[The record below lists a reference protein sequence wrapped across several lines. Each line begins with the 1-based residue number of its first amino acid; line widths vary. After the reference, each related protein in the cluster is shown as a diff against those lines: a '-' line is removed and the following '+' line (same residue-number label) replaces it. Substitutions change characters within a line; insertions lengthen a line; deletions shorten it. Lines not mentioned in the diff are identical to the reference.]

1 VSGPDILAPDTGEV
15 LRAFLSGQSAVTNVV
30 SDRIGLN
37 LTSTSPAIRYALV
50 TGDNYGG
57 GAVMVTWQVECWGWG
72 DNAPDDGTC
81 HALALTVMSLAP
93 AMAGQINGAT
103 VSGAWASVPRSA
115 DDPLTG
121 RPRDVVEI
129 TFSATP

>member
-1 VSGPDILAPDTGEV
+1 MAPDTGEV
-15 LRAFLSGQSAVTNVV
+15 LRAFLSSQTSITDVT

-37 LTSTSPAIRYALV
+37 LTSASPSIRYALV

-93 AMAGQINGAT
+93 AMAGVVGGAQ
-103 VSGAWASVPRSA
+103 VSGASASVPRSA

>member
-1 VSGPDILAPDTGEV
+1 MSADILAPDTGEV
-15 LRAFLSGQSAVTNVV
+15 LRAFLLSQTAVTDVAGQ
-30 SDRIGLN
+30 RIGLN
-37 LTSTSPAIRYALV
+37 LTSNSPSIRYALV

-81 HALALTVMSLAP
+81 HRLALTVMSLAP
-93 AMAGQINGAT
+93 AMAGQLGGAY
-103 VSGAWASVPRSA
+103 VAGASASMPRSA

>member
-1 VSGPDILAPDTGEV
+1 MAPDTGEV
-15 LRAFLSGQSAVTNVV
+15 LRVFLSGQTAITDVV
-30 SDRIGLN
+30 SDRVGLN
-37 LTSTSPAIRYALV
+37 LTSASPSIRYALV

-72 DNAPDDGTC
+72 DNAPDDGTA
-81 HALALTVMSLAP
+81 HTLALTVMALAP
-93 AMAGQINGAT
+93 AMSGQINGAT
-103 VSGAWASVPRSA
+103 VAGAAAGVPRSA

-121 RPRDVVEI
+121 RPRDIVEI

>member
-1 VSGPDILAPDTGEV
+1 MAPDTGEV
-15 LRAFLSGQSAVTNVV
+15 LRAFLTSQPTITAVTD
-30 SDRIGLN
+30 DRVGLN
-37 LTSTSPAIRYALV
+37 LTSASPSIRYALV
-50 TGDNYGG
+50 SGDNYGG

-81 HALALTVMSLAP
+81 HRLALTVMALTP
-93 AMAGQINGAT
+93 AMSGQINGAQ
-103 VSGAWASVPRSA
+103 VAGATASVPRSA
-115 DDPLTG
+115 DDMLTG